1 MAYDYFIK
9 VAIVAGQ
16 FSFYAIR
23 CMAPNTITPTERTTL
38 KRLPKRGVFERQRI
52 YEILDEGFVCHLGF
66 TIDQRPFVIPT
77 AYGRLDDALFI
88 HGSAASRALRA
99 LAGGIEVCVTV
110 TLVDGLVLARS
121 AFHHSMNYRSVMVF
135 GRASVIEEREE
146 KMRALRAFSDH
157 VIPQRWD
164 DVREPNE
171 GELRKTLVLRLPLE
185 EASAK
190 VRSGP
195 PLDDDIDYL
204 LPTWAGEVPL
214 KVVAQNPVAD
224 PRLSPCS
231 QLPAYLK
238 SFVERT
244 QANDHTQIRPANIDE
259 ASAISD
265 LLEAAFTEYRSLY
278 TREGYNATAIT
289 ADEVTKR
296 MSEGPMWVAVLD
308 DQIVG
313 TVAAVAKN
321 DSLYIRGMAIVPDAR
336 GKRIGEELLRH
347 VEKFAVDEGY
357 ERLTLSTTPFL
368 NRAIRLYET
377 FGFERINTQPLD
389 LFGTPVF
396 SMYKNLTSSS
406 SVQMRA

>member
-1 MAYDYFIK
+1 
-9 VAIVAGQ
+9 
-16 FSFYAIR
+16 
-23 CMAPNTITPTERTTL
+23 MAPNTITPTERTTL